1 MKMNMCFTK
10 NLLRTFKRIY
20 LERPL
25 LGDCLTYAVLYPMG
39 SFLHQNID
47 DKNCKHYDYATM
59 MRFSIFGAF
68 YVAPLLHGW
77 IKLTSAMW
85 PHTNFKSGLAKTLV
99 EQVSL
104 SPISSYTFFLGMAL
118 LEGKT
123 FQNARK
129 EANEKFLPTFKVS
142 SNVRSIDILSK
153 FYFRNIY
160 NKQKI
165 TTLDSFLRL
174 APVTTFQLF
183 SAA

>member
-1 MKMNMCFTK
+1 MLIICFSPPPISSHFNK
-10 NLLRTFKRIY
+10 
-20 LERPL
+20 E
-25 LGDCLTYAVLYPMG
+25 
-39 SFLHQNID
+39 
-47 DKNCKHYDYATM
+47 HYDYATM

-129 EANEKFLPTFKVS
+129 EANDKFLPTFKIASCVW
-142 SNVRSIDILSK
+142 
-153 FYFRNIY
+153 
-160 NKQKI
+160 
-165 TTLDSFLRL
+165 
-174 APVTTFQLF
+174 PVLQLF
-183 SAA
+183 SYSVLPERTRLLFIAFCSVCWTAFMAWIKKKSIKMT